1 MTRTVSISLGHS
13 SLSGKSAIDQARK
26 FKDQLRSL
34 WEKPKSVSLLTVVNV
49 EPPHM
54 GVVAVYDAEDAE
66 AREWVK
72 RAEALAPELWAK
84 MNERRKGGKVR

>member
-13 SLSGKSAIDQARK
+13 NFSGKQGIDDARR

-49 EPPHM
+49 DPPHM
-54 GVVAVYDAEDAE
+54 GVAAVYDADNPFAVS
-66 AREWVK
+66 WVK
-72 RAEALAPELWAK
+72 RAEAISGELWEK
-84 MNERRKGGKVR
+84 MNERRKGVVR

>member
-1 MTRTVSISLGHS
+1 VTHTISISLGHS

-34 WEKPKSVSLLTVVNV
+34 WEKPKTVSLLTVVNV

-54 GVVAVYDAEDAE
+54 AVVAVYDADNAE
-66 AREWVK
+66 ARAWVK
-72 RAEALAPELWAK
+72 RAEVVAAEVWEK
-84 MNERRKGGKVR
+84 MNERRKGVMRG